1 MIPHGGFAVMHYDV
15 IKHRGFTLIELV
27 IVVVVVGIIAVVAMP
42 YFINLQ
48 KEARV
53 SALHGLKAAVEFS
66 SIMIND
72 RALIGGREK
81 TETSYDCYESVSVN
95 DRCVDQARISVVY
108 GRPKASED
116 GLLRAMHLHSRKA
129 SEVKGSLDIEKTDFF
144 WLYDIQSSGR
154 IVMYQPNSPAVKGIS
169 TDGKGNLN
177 ASSGCGL
184 IYQQPYMQKNEK
196 TDKNGQTVEESV
208 IVDYKVAVVDID
220 C

>member
-81 TETSYDCYESVSVN
+81 TV
-95 DRCVDQARISVVY
+95 
-108 GRPKASED
+108 
-116 GLLRAMHLHSRKA
+116 
-129 SEVKGSLDIEKTDFF
+129 
-144 WLYDIQSSGR
+144 
-154 IVMYQPNSPAVKGIS
+154 
-169 TDGKGNLN
+169 
-177 ASSGCGL
+177 
-184 IYQQPYMQKNEK
+184 
-196 TDKNGQTVEESV
+196 
-208 IVDYKVAVVDID
+208 
-220 C
+220 